1 MMSRWLLLLVLLCG
15 TAHAQ
20 KSCEQ
25 LRAELAGATPLAVI
39 RGLSNASCLGDARD
53 TNPFTVR
60 VQRMLDTAAKVE
72 GRERAKVKDVRLSPD
87 ERRALAVGILRVA
100 DEYLVTL
107 PDGPQVAQLRA
118 AVQDAMRERSA
129 GADSKLQRPVYWQW
143 DPVQSTIGDT
153 GVDVQGAPAS
163 AEGLVRAAKLAERA
177 FAADQAE
184 AIQVADARAAVRD
197 ARWRSYFAEARSQY
211 PWELYI
217 NSRRYEATVRGSSGV
232 SGPPDWQWIVLH
244 PDVGMQYVRAAAAGD
259 RFKPALV
266 LEIVGYN
273 RWSWG
278 ADHRPQNAWGA
289 SLVRSYADTA
299 SVPSGAWGIAVHR
312 NNKYSLTFSRVDG
325 RLGLLLSIDLAGKVT
340 QATDEW
346 KERFRIGQ

>member
-1 MMSRWLLLLVLLCG
+1 MTRWLLILVLLCG

-20 KSCEQ
+20 RTCEE
-25 LRAELAGATPLAVI
+25 LRAELAGATPLAGA
-39 RGLSNASCLGDARD
+39 RSLANAGCLGDARD

-87 ERRALAVGILRVA
+87 ERRLLAVGILRVA
-100 DEYLVTL
+100 DEYLATL
-107 PDGPQVAQLRA
+107 PGGPEVDQLRGT
-118 AVQDAMRERSA
+118 VQEAMRERSA
-129 GADSKLQRPVYWQW
+129 GVDSKLQRPAYWQW
-143 DPVQSTIGDT
+143 DGVQPTIGDT
-153 GVDVQGAPAS
+153 GVNPS
-163 AEGLVRAAKLAERA
+163 SEGVVRAAKLAERA
-177 FAADQAE
+177 FAADQAD
-184 AIQVADARAAVRD
+184 AIQAADARAATRD

-211 PWELYI
+211 PWELYV
-217 NSRRYEATVRGSSGV
+217 NSRRYEATVRGRSGV

-244 PDVGMQYVRAAAAGD
+244 PDVGMQYVRSAAAGD

-266 LEIVGYN
+266 LELVGYN

-278 ADHRPQNAWGA
+278 ADHRPANAWGA

-312 NNKYSLTFSRVDG
+312 NNKYSLTFSRIDG
-325 RLGLLLSIDLAGKVT
+325 RLGLIFSIDLAGKVT
-340 QATDEW
+340 EASGEW
-346 KERFRIGQ
+346 KERLRIGR